1 MAVKFERG
9 LMINICE
16 FQKNT
21 PVVEG
26 AGFVDSYAMLLS
38 CKGYLRK
45 RSGVRVLS
53 EGEVSFQDSFELI
66 TDFIQNLYDNLRS
79 DLKVII
85 NSRTYTVDSWEQ
97 MEEKRFYLK
106 FQLSVKK

>member
-1 MAVKFERG
+1 MVVKFERG

-21 PVVEG
+21 PAVEG
-26 AGFVDSYAMLLS
+26 AGFVDNYATLLS
-38 CKGYLRK
+38 CRGYLRK
-45 RSGVRVLS
+45 RSGTRVLS